1 MTAQELIDELS
12 GLNPEDE
19 VYFTYDYGDH
29 CHSKVACLV
38 ESVENGSVV
47 FSGYHNMMKLAD
59 LENESEQGKE
69 KNVIVLS

>member
-29 CHSKVACLV
+29 WHSKVACLV

-47 FSGYHNMMKLAD
+47 FSDYHNMMKLAD